1 MQKITIISATNREN
15 SYTEKVAF
23 YYKTKLEGLGKQVR
37 LLSLKKLHEVVDLNE
52 IYSKNKSDPF
62 NEMVKEYIVDTDAFV
77 FVVPE
82 YNGSFPG
89 IVKVFID
96 AVAPSNWHE
105 KKVCLTGVSS
115 GRAGNLRGLEHLT
128 GILHYLKLNVY
139 HNRLPISLIDKIYT
153 NGESMP
159 EETAKVIEKQLEGFL
174 KF

>member
-23 YYKTKLEGLGKQVR
+23 YYKTQLEALDKDVSF
-37 LLSLKKLHEVVDLNE
+37 LSLKKLTELIDLKE
-52 IYSKNKSDPF
+52 MYAKHKGEAFDK
-62 NEMVKEYIVDTDAFV
+62 MVKEYIVDTDAFV

-96 AVAPSNWHE
+96 AVHPSNWHE

-115 GRAGNLRGLEHLT
+115 GRAGNLRGMEHLT
-128 GILHYLKLNVY
+128 SILHYLKLHVY
-139 HNRLPISLIDKIYT
+139 HNRLPISSIDKIFT
-153 NGESMP
+153 NGENMQ
-159 EETAKVIEKQLEGFL
+159 EVTVKEIEKQLEGFL